1 MIKLII
7 FDAGGVLYTSSMKI
21 VDEAVRKFL
30 KKHGIH
36 DFNKSDKIWSK
47 NEKLASI
54 GKISAR
60 KANERWLEGLGLSR
74 DLINEWAEIDK
85 KEIWKKFRKT
95 PGINK
100 LLQKLKKEYILVVLS
115 DTIDNKQEKIEKM
128 QILGINHKIFDE
140 IYTSH
145 DLGTYKPSKKAFHT
159 ILKKFNAKP
168 KEAAFIGDACDELE
182 GAKKIGLLT
191 VGLNCDGGDYNIR
204 RLNEILKILQ
214 NLDQPQ
220 N

>member
-7 FDAGGVLYTSSMKI
+7 FDAGGVLYTGSMKI
-21 VDEAVRKFL
+21 VNEAVRKFL

-36 DFNKSDKIWSK
+36 DFKKSDKIWSK

-54 GKISAR
+54 GKTSAK
-60 KANERWLEGLGLSR
+60 KAHEKWLEGLGLSR
-74 DLINEWAEIDK
+74 DSIDEWAEIDK
-85 KEIWKKFRKT
+85 KEIWSKFRRT

-100 LLQKLKKEYILVVLS
+100 LLETLKKEYILVVLS
-115 DTIDNKQEKIEKM
+115 DSIDSKQEKIEKM

-145 DLGTYKPSKKAFHT
+145 DLGIYKPSKRAFHT
-159 ILKKFNAKP
+159 VLKKFKVKP
-168 KEAAFIGDACDELE
+168 KEAAFISDSYDELK

-191 VGLNCDGGDYNIR
+191 IGLNCDGGDYNIR
-204 RLNEILKILQ
+204 RLHEILKILQ
-214 NLDQPQ
+214 NPNQPQ

>member
-7 FDAGGVLYTSSMKI
+7 FDAGGILYTGNMKI
-21 VDEAVRKFL
+21 VDNAVKKFL

-36 DFNKSDKIWSK
+36 DFKKSDKVWSK

-54 GKISAR
+54 GKISAK
-60 KANERWLEGLGLSR
+60 KAHEKWLEGLGLSK
-74 DLINEWAEIDK
+74 DLVDEWTEIDK
-85 KEIWKKFRKT
+85 KEIWSKFRKT

-115 DTIDNKQEKIEKM
+115 DTIDSKQEKIENM

-159 ILKKFNAKP
+159 VLRKFNAKP
-168 KEAAFIGDACDELE
+168 KEAVFISDACDELR

-191 VGLNCDGGDYNIR
+191 IGLNCNGGDHNIR
-204 RLNEILKILQ
+204 RLNEVVKILK
-214 NLDQPQ
+214 NLNPP
-220 N
+220 